1 MDMLILIQLLREYY
15 FVSAALVVGVVA
27 GLFGLI
33 GFGDIA
39 KWLLII
45 FCVGMAAK
53 LAWGMVQTLREGK
66 WGIDILAVTAILAT
80 IAVGEYWASL
90 VIVLMLTGGEALE
103 DYADKRATREISA
116 LLERAPQR
124 AHRRGKNGQ
133 LEDIAVND
141 IKIGDILV
149 VKPGEV
155 VPVDAALQKG
165 TASFDESSLTGESL
179 PVEHKAGDELL
190 SGSVNGDTA
199 IDIKALRTAHESQY
213 QQIIELVKAASNT
226 EAPFVRLADR
236 YAVPFTLISFAIA
249 GLAWVLSGDSLR
261 FAQVLVV
268 ATPCPLLLGAPI
280 AFISGMS
287 RAAKHGIIVK
297 SGAILEKL
305 ATVITVAFDKTG
317 TLTHGQPAVSAIK
330 PVKISADELLRLAAS
345 AEQQST
351 HTLAEALV
359 VAAKQ
364 QKIELL
370 HSTHT
375 SEQTSHGV
383 IATVKGEEIMVGKA
397 DFLRAQGVKVHEQ
410 HMSVGETAVYVAK
423 GSTFVGSIT
432 FADALRDNSKDMLD
446 QLRQQGVTHTL
457 MLTGDSQG
465 TAERIAKTLGITE
478 VRAECLP
485 ADKVAAIQAEAGRP
499 VMMVGDG
506 VNDAPVLAAADVG
519 MAMGAR
525 GSTAA
530 SESAD
535 VVVLLDDIS
544 RVAKAVAI
552 AKTTL
557 HIALQ
562 SVWIGI
568 IISVG
573 LMIIAAT
580 GVIPAVLGA
589 GLQEVVDVVVIFNAL
604 RAHGSWL
611 KTANN

>member
-1 MDMLILIQLLREYY
+1 MKGMLISLLQEYY
-15 FVSAALVVGVVA
+15 LVTTALIVGVAAGLLGLANMGVVA
-27 GLFGLI
+27 S
-33 GFGDIA
+33 
-39 KWLLII
+39 WLLII
-45 FCVGMAAK
+45 FCGAMAIK
-53 LAWGMVQTLREGK
+53 LAWGMLQTLREGK

-80 IAVGEYWASL
+80 LAVGEYWASL

-103 DYADKRATREISA
+103 DYAGKRATREVSA
-116 LLERAPQR
+116 LLARAPQH
-124 AHRRGKNGQ
+124 AHRRTKNGKI
-133 LEDIAVND
+133 EDITVSA
-141 IKIGDILV
+141 IRIGDILI

-155 VPVDAALQKG
+155 LPVDATLQKG
-165 TASFDESSLTGESL
+165 SASFDESSLTGESL

-190 SGSVNGDTA
+190 SGSVNGNTA
-199 IDIKALRTAHESQY
+199 IEIKAVRTAHESQY

-236 YAVPFTLISFAIA
+236 YAVPFTIISFAIA
-249 GLAWVLSGDSLR
+249 GLAWALSGDALR

-305 ATVITVAFDKTG
+305 ASVATVAFDKTG
-317 TLTHGQPAVSAIK
+317 TLTHGEPAVSSIK
-330 PVKISADELLRLAAS
+330 PVKIGATELLRLAAS
-345 AEQQST
+345 VEQQST
-351 HTLAEALV
+351 HTLATALV
-359 VAAKQ
+359 AAAKE
-364 QKIELL
+364 QKINLL
-370 HSTHT
+370 HATNT
-375 SEQTSHGV
+375 NEQTSHGV
-383 IATVKGEEIMVGKA
+383 TATLKGKKVLVGKA
-397 DFLRAQGVKVHEQ
+397 DFLRVNGVKLKEQ
-410 HMSVGETAVYVAK
+410 AASVGETSVYVAHN
-423 GSTFVGSIT
+423 GVFVGTIT
-432 FADALRDNSKDMLD
+432 FADALRENSKTTLD
-446 QLRQQGVTHTL
+446 ELRAQGVTHTL
-457 MLTGDSQG
+457 MLTGDSQA
-465 TAERIAKTLGITE
+465 TADRIAKSLGITE

-485 ADKVAAIQAEAGRP
+485 ADKVAAVKAEAGRP

-535 VVVLLDDIS
+535 VVVVLDDIS
-544 RVAKAVAI
+544 RVSKAIAI
-552 AKTTL
+552 AKTTM

-573 LMIIAAT
+573 LMVVAAT

-589 GLQEVVDVVVIFNAL
+589 GLQEIVDVVVIFNAL
-604 RAHGSWL
+604 RAHGAWRS
-611 KTANN
+611 KAI